1 MMGFSQLGVVVGPL
15 LGGVFTSYTTWR
27 WCFFINLPVGAV
39 VAVGL
44 FFVEIPDQFQ
54 KPSPW
59 TVLRRLPIEL
69 DLIGFAL
76 IAPAAVQLLLALQWG
91 GNKFAWDSPTI
102 IGLFCGAGGTSVAWV
117 LWDWYRGDGALI
129 PLSIIWIRAVRAGA
143 VTQCF
148 LLTTIYCASFFLPIF
163 FQADHGATPM
173 MSGIYVLASILP
185 QLLTAV
191 MAGVLGKSFCLSLLQ
206 KDVFLTTVVVERT
219 GYVIPYAMLSGTIGA
234 ISNGLYST
242 FSATTPTS
250 QWVGY
255 QVLNGVGRGFGMQMV
270 CNIVTAPYS
279 RTILI
284 VAAACS
290 CRSSRPQAR
299 RYLHGHVS
307 RRLHSEPRHRDN
319 SRRI

>member
-1 MMGFSQLGVVVGPL
+1 MLIVGRAIAGIGSAALLNGALTIIACAVPLERRPSLTGLMMGFSQLGVVVGPL

-39 VAVGL
+39 VAVVL

-54 KPSPW
+54 KPSLW
-59 TVLRRLPIEL
+59 TVLRRLPMEL

-91 GNKFAWDSPTI
+91 GNKFAWDSPTV

-117 LWDWYRGDGALI
+117 LWEWYRGDEALI
-129 PLSIIWIRAVRAGA
+129 PLSIIRIRAVRAGA

-148 LLTTIYCASFFLPIF
+148 LLTTIYCASFFLPIY

-191 MAGVLGKSFCLSLLQ
+191 MAGVLGKSFLSFPAAKGCLSNH
-206 KDVFLTTVVVERT
+206 K
-219 GYVIPYAMLSGTIGA
+219 
-234 ISNGLYST
+234 
-242 FSATTPTS
+242 
-250 QWVGY
+250 
-255 QVLNGVGRGFGMQMV
+255 
-270 CNIVTAPYS
+270 
-279 RTILI
+279 
-284 VAAACS
+284 
-290 CRSSRPQAR
+290 
-299 RYLHGHVS
+299 
-307 RRLHSEPRHRDN
+307 
-319 SRRI
+319 